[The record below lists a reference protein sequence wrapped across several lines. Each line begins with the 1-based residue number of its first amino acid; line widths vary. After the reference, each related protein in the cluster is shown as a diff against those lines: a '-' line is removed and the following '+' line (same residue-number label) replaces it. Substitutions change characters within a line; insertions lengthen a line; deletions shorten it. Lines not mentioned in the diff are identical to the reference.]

1 MKKSILAKLLFAVIM
16 ATQLSGCIV
25 VPWHGEGD
33 GGPHRGD
40 YHEHHGGHYEER
52 GEHY

>member
-1 MKKSILAKLLFAVIM
+1 MRKSILTKLLFAVIA

-25 VPWHGEGD
+25 VPWHGDGDEGLRH
-33 GGPHRGD
+33 GE
-40 YHEHHGGHYEER
+40 YHEHHEGHYGDH